1 MLIKQ
6 IYKKIL
12 ILQIFLAKK
21 SILVVIFAKKNSEMT
36 YFGTNLKKIRQIKG
50 LSQQAFAELI
60 DLNRGVISSYEEG
73 RAEPKIETLL
83 RIATYF
89 GISTDDIIS
98 KPLTVNQ
105 LANFTLIED
114 SVASL
119 SEEKS
124 LIVSEITQSGEKK
137 ETELQKILAHF
148 DFVFF
153 VDENLANKSSYE
165 KESILFLKEVKKE
178 AKMSTNYL
186 TFNNE
191 IVSITEKFIPTTT
204 NYAIVGVLGSG
215 LPSDQN
221 AILQRLELLEKKVFG
236 K

>member
-6 IYKKIL
+6 IYTKIL

-21 SILVVIFAKKNSEMT
+21 SILVVIFAKNNSEMT

-89 GISTDDIIS
+89 GIPTDDIIS

-114 SVASL
+114 SVTEL
-119 SEEKS
+119 SEEKV
-124 LIVSEITQSGEKK
+124 LAIQEINTKGEKNAV
-137 ETELQKILAHF
+137 EMQKILANF
-148 DFVFF
+148 DFVFY
-153 VDENLANKSSYE
+153 VDENLANKSRYE
-165 KESILFLKEVKKE
+165 KDSILFLKEVKKE
-178 AKMSTNYL
+178 TKDHNCYL
-186 TFNNE
+186 AL
-191 IVSITEKFIPTTT
+191 EKGIALISEKYIPTIP
-204 NYAIVGVLGSG
+204 NYAIVGVLGS
-215 LPSDQN
+215 LPNDQN
-221 AILQRLELLEKKVFG
+221 TILQRLSLLEKKVFG

>member
-1 MLIKQ
+1 
-6 IYKKIL
+6 
-12 ILQIFLAKK
+12 
-21 SILVVIFAKKNSEMT
+21 MT

-89 GISTDDIIS
+89 GIPTDDIIS

-114 SVASL
+114 SISALTNEISPTFQEL
-119 SEEKS
+119 TSNGEQKS
-124 LIVSEITQSGEKK
+124 VEM
-137 ETELQKILAHF
+137 QKIFAHF
-148 DFVFF
+148 DFVYF
-153 VDENLANKSSYE
+153 VDENIAKTTSYE
-165 KESILFLKEVKKE
+165 KDAVLFLKEIKQE
-178 AKMSTNYL
+178 DQSANNYL
-186 TFNNE
+186 FLENGKASISNT
-191 IVSITEKFIPTTT
+191 IVPNAK
-204 NYAIVGVLGSG
+204 NYAIVGVLGS
-215 LPSDQN
+215 DFYVEQN
-221 AILQRLELLEKKVFG
+221 AILKRLNLLEKEVFG

>member
-1 MLIKQ
+1 
-6 IYKKIL
+6 
-12 ILQIFLAKK
+12 
-21 SILVVIFAKKNSEMT
+21 MT

-114 SVASL
+114 SISALTNEISPTFQEL
-119 SEEKS
+119 TSNEENKS
-124 LIVSEITQSGEKK
+124 VEM
-137 ETELQKILAHF
+137 QKIFAHF
-148 DFVFF
+148 DFVYF
-153 VDENLANKSSYE
+153 VDENIAKTTSYE
-165 KESILFLKEVKKE
+165 IGAVLFLKEIKQEDKS
-178 AKMSTNYL
+178 ANNYL
-186 TFNNE
+186 FIENGKASISNT
-191 IVSITEKFIPTTT
+191 IVPNAK
-204 NYAIVGVLGSG
+204 NYAIVGVLGS
-215 LPSDQN
+215 DFYVEQN
-221 AILQRLELLEKKVFG
+221 AILKRLNLLEKEVFG

>member
-1 MLIKQ
+1 M
-6 IYKKIL
+6 
-12 ILQIFLAKK
+12 QIFLAKK

-89 GISTDDIIS
+89 GIPTDDIIS

-114 SVASL
+114 SVTSL
-119 SEEKS
+119 SEEKN
-124 LIVSEITQSGEKK
+124 LTIQEINLKGEKK
-137 ETELQKILAHF
+137 DIELQKILAHF
-148 DFVFF
+148 DFVFY

-165 KESILFLKEVKKE
+165 KDSILFLKEEKKE
-178 AKMSTNYL
+178 TKNHNQYL
-186 TFNNE
+186 TLE
-191 IVSITEKFIPTTT
+191 KGIALISEKFIPTIT
-204 NYAIVGVLGSG
+204 NYAIVGVLGS
-215 LPSDQN
+215 LPNDQN
-221 AILQRLELLEKKVFG
+221 TILQRLNLLEKKVFG

>member
-1 MLIKQ
+1 
-6 IYKKIL
+6 
-12 ILQIFLAKK
+12 LQIFLAKK
-21 SILVVIFAKKNSEMT
+21 STLVCIFATNNSEMT

-89 GISTDDIIS
+89 GIPTDDIIS

-105 LANFTLIED
+105 LANFSLIEN
-114 SVASL
+114 SISTL
-119 SEEKS
+119 TEEKS
-124 LIVSEITQSGEKK
+124 LDFQELTVFGNKK
-137 ETELQKILAHF
+137 SVEMQKIFANF

-153 VDENLANKSSYE
+153 VDENLAS
-165 KESILFLKEVKKE
+165 ESIYQKDAILFLKEIKNDAEFSNTYLTLENGKASISNIFVPNIQ
-178 AKMSTNYL
+178 NYL
-186 TFNNE
+186 
-191 IVSITEKFIPTTT
+191 
-204 NYAIVGVLGSG
+204 IVGVLGSV
-215 LPSDQN
+215 LDSNQDT
-221 AILQRLELLEKKVFG
+221 ILQRLKLLEKKVFG

>member
-6 IYKKIL
+6 IYTKIL

-21 SILVVIFAKKNSEMT
+21 SILVVIFAKNNSEMT

-89 GISTDDIIS
+89 GIPTDDIIS

-114 SVASL
+114 SITL
-119 SEEKS
+119 ISEEKV
-124 LIVSEITQSGEKK
+124 LTIQEINTKGEKNTV
-137 ETELQKILAHF
+137 EMQKILAYF
-148 DFVFF
+148 DFVFY

-165 KESILFLKEVKKE
+165 KDSILLLKEVKKE
-178 AKMSTNYL
+178 TKNNNQYL
-186 TFNNE
+186 TLE
-191 IVSITEKFIPTTT
+191 KGLALISEKFIPTIP
-204 NYAIVGVLGSG
+204 NYAIVGVLGS
-215 LPSDQN
+215 LPNDQN
-221 AILQRLELLEKKVFG
+221 TILQRLNLLEKKVFG

>member
-1 MLIKQ
+1 
-6 IYKKIL
+6 
-12 ILQIFLAKK
+12 
-21 SILVVIFAKKNSEMT
+21 MT

-89 GISTDDIIS
+89 GIPIGDIIS

-114 SVASL
+114 SIATL
-119 SEEKS
+119 TEEKN
-124 LIVSEITQSGEKK
+124 TDFQ
-137 ETELQKILAHF
+137 ELTVLGNKQNIEMQRIFAKF

-153 VDENLANKSSYE
+153 VDENLAKQSAYAKGSV
-165 KESILFLKEVKKE
+165 LFLKEIKNDME
-178 AKMSTNYL
+178 TASTYLILENGKASISNIFAPNIPNY
-186 TFNNE
+186 E
-191 IVSITEKFIPTTT
+191 
-204 NYAIVGVLGSG
+204 IVGVLGSV
-215 LPSDQN
+215 LNTEQLT
-221 AILQRLELLEKKVFG
+221 ILQRLNLLEKKVFG
-236 K
+236 T

>member
-1 MLIKQ
+1 
-6 IYKKIL
+6 
-12 ILQIFLAKK
+12 
-21 SILVVIFAKKNSEMT
+21 MT

-89 GISTDDIIS
+89 GIPTDDIIS

-114 SVASL
+114 SISALTNEISPTFQEL
-119 SEEKS
+119 TSNGEQKS
-124 LIVSEITQSGEKK
+124 VEM
-137 ETELQKILAHF
+137 QKIFAHF
-148 DFVFF
+148 DFVYF
-153 VDENLANKSSYE
+153 VDENIAKTTSYE
-165 KESILFLKEVKKE
+165 KDAVLFLKEIQQE
-178 AKMSTNYL
+178 DQSANNYL
-186 TFNNE
+186 FLENGKASISNA
-191 IVSITEKFIPTTT
+191 IVPTAK
-204 NYAIVGVLGSG
+204 NYAVVGVLGS
-215 LPSDQN
+215 DFYVEQN
-221 AILQRLELLEKKVFG
+221 AILKRLNLLEKEVFG

>member
-1 MLIKQ
+1 M
-6 IYKKIL
+6 YAKKL

-21 SILVVIFAKKNSEMT
+21 STLVCIFAKNNSEMT

-89 GISTDDIIS
+89 GIPTDDIIS

-105 LANFTLIED
+105 LTNFTLIEE
-114 SVASL
+114 SVPSL
-119 SEEKS
+119 ETKKNID
-124 LIVSEITQSGEKK
+124 LKEITLNNVKK
-137 ETELQKILAHF
+137 SVEMQKIFAQF

-153 VDENLANKSSYE
+153 VDENLSKKSIFE
-165 KESILFLKEVKKE
+165 KETTLFLKEIKKE
-178 AKMSTNYL
+178 DKKYRNYL
-186 TFNNE
+186 TLNKGIASVSDTFNATLE
-191 IVSITEKFIPTTT
+191 
-204 NYAIVGVLGSG
+204 NYAIVGVLGSD
-215 LPSDQN
+215 LYNEQKN
-221 AILQRLELLEKKVFG
+221 MLERIELLEKKVFDL
-236 K
+236 

>member
-1 MLIKQ
+1 M
-6 IYKKIL
+6 
-12 ILQIFLAKK
+12 QIFLAKK
-21 SILVVIFAKKNSEMT
+21 SIFVVIFAKKNSQMT

-89 GISTDDIIS
+89 GIPTDDIIS

-114 SVASL
+114 NVASL
-119 SEEKS
+119 TIERNHIIQQINKK
-124 LIVSEITQSGEKK
+124 GEKN
-137 ETELQKILAHF
+137 EFDLQKILAHF
-148 DFVFF
+148 DCVYY
-153 VDENLANKSSYE
+153 VDEDLANSTIYE
-165 KESILFLKEVKKE
+165 KHSILFLKEVHHESKIKY
-178 AKMSTNYL
+178 NYL
-186 TFNNE
+186 ILENGSTY
-191 IVSITEKFIPTTT
+191 VAEKYIPSLL
-204 NYAIVGVLGSG
+204 NYAIVGHLGGG
-215 LPSDQN
+215 LTHDQN
-221 AILQRLELLEKKVFG
+221 AILQRLNLLEKKVFG

>member
-1 MLIKQ
+1 
-6 IYKKIL
+6 
-12 ILQIFLAKK
+12 
-21 SILVVIFAKKNSEMT
+21 MT

-89 GISTDDIIS
+89 GIPTDDIIS

-114 SVASL
+114 SISALTNEISPTFQEL
-119 SEEKS
+119 TSNGENKS
-124 LIVSEITQSGEKK
+124 VEM
-137 ETELQKILAHF
+137 QKIFAQF
-148 DFVFF
+148 DFVYF
-153 VDENLANKSSYE
+153 VDENIAKTTSYE
-165 KESILFLKEVKKE
+165 KGAVLFLKEIKQE
-178 AKMSTNYL
+178 DQSANNYL
-186 TFNNE
+186 FLENGKASISNT
-191 IVSITEKFIPTTT
+191 IVPNAK
-204 NYAIVGVLGSG
+204 NYAIVGVLGS
-215 LPSDQN
+215 DFYVEQN
-221 AILQRLELLEKKVFG
+221 AILKRLNLLEKEVFG

>member
-1 MLIKQ
+1 
-6 IYKKIL
+6 
-12 ILQIFLAKK
+12 
-21 SILVVIFAKKNSEMT
+21 MT

-73 RAEPKIETLL
+73 RAEPKIETLM

-114 SVASL
+114 SVVSL

-124 LIVSEITQSGEKK
+124 LVVREITINEEKK
-137 ETELQKILAHF
+137 EIDLQKILAHF

-153 VDENLANKSSYE
+153 VDENLSQKSIYD
-165 KESILFLKEVKKE
+165 KDSILLLKEVKKE
-178 AKMSTNYL
+178 TKIHNSYL
-186 TFNNE
+186 TLNNG
-191 IVSITEKFIPTTT
+191 IASITEKFIPTIT
-204 NYAIVGVLGSG
+204 NYAIVGVLGGCLS
-215 LPSDQN
+215 SDQN
-221 AILQRLELLEKKVFG
+221 TILQRLDLLEKKVFG

>member
-1 MLIKQ
+1 
-6 IYKKIL
+6 
-12 ILQIFLAKK
+12 
-21 SILVVIFAKKNSEMT
+21 MT

-89 GISTDDIIS
+89 GIPIDDIIS
-98 KPLTVNQ
+98 KALTVNQ

-114 SVASL
+114 SISPFQD
-119 SEEKS
+119 EKVTE
-124 LIVSEITQSGEKK
+124 LHEINTDGNKK
-137 ETELQKILAHF
+137 SIELQKLFAKF

-153 VDENLANKSSYE
+153 VDELLADKSNYE
-165 KESILFLKEVKKE
+165 VGTILFL
-178 AKMSTNYL
+178 
-186 TFNNE
+186 NE
-191 IVSITEKFIPTTT
+191 IKKGNKINTSYLLLEKGIATISDHFVPNVE
-204 NYAIVGVLGSG
+204 NYSIVGVLGKNI
-215 LPSDQN
+215 SDNQGT
-221 AILQRLELLEKKVFG
+221 ILQRLNLLEKKVFG